1 MLSFIKAAKFILAIC
16 SISLCVSH
24 VAFAQNNSTFQEN
37 GVYDHREGHYAFT
50 NGTIYMSASQ
60 KIEKGT
66 LIIKKGRVVAVGANI
81 TIPKDAAIID
91 LQGKFIYPSFIDLY
105 ATYGMNEVKA
115 AQRSGRPQLD
125 TKTKGAYAA
134 NEAIKS
140 ETRAHELFKVDE
152 KKSEE
157 MRKNGFGAVLT
168 HHEDG
173 LVRGSGAMVLL
184 GTEREHNML
193 LKPLASKHLSF
204 SKGTSTQDY
213 PASLIGFI
221 ALLRQHYYDA
231 IYYKNNPQD
240 REYNI
245 SLEKWLEIESLPTI
259 FDAAQSKYH
268 VLRADNIGDEFKE
281 QYIIRGAGDEY
292 QRLEAIKAANA
303 PIIAALNFPLAY
315 DVKNPYDAY
324 QLQLSQLMH
333 WELAYTNLAKLAA
346 AKIPFTI
353 TQSGIAADAFW
364 TNLRLAVKGGLSE
377 QDLLQALTLTPAQL
391 LKVEKDL
398 GSLET
403 GKIANF
409 FIASANILSEKSTI
423 IHNWVNGK
431 AYPIKELS
439 FPDFRGRYELTIAN
453 TEKYGLHIHGNMYA
467 PEAGVRIGE
476 SRPEKATIELT
487 NKNINL
493 AFQAN
498 EAGISYRL
506 VGAFKDANTIEGKGQ
521 NAKGEWVNFIAKKVD
536 GPRSTDDEAIVKV
549 DTANLSPIVYPFMAF
564 GNTTLPKQEI
574 VHFKNATVWTS
585 EKAGILSET
594 DVIVEGGKI
603 KKIGKNLATPAN
615 ARIIDATG
623 KHLTAGIIDEHSHI
637 CLQGGVNEGTQA
649 SSAEVRMGDVI
660 NADDINMYRQLAGG
674 VTAAQLLHG
683 SANPIGGQSAMV
695 KFRWGVLPEEMKV
708 KDAPGFIKFALGE
721 NVKQANWGDQTVIRF
736 PQTRMGVE
744 QVYEDYFT
752 RAKEYAKAMKANPN
766 KTRRDLD
773 LDALVEILESKRFI
787 TCHSY
792 VKSEIIML
800 MEVATRFGFK
810 LNTFTHILEGYKV
823 ADQMKE
829 HGVGAS
835 TFSDWWAYKPE
846 VLDAIPYNASIL
858 TEMGIITAIN
868 SDDAEMGRRLN
879 QEAAKSVKYG
889 AMSEEQ
895 AWNMVTIN
903 PAKLLR
909 IDNQTG
915 SIKEGKDADLVL
927 WTNNPLSIYAI
938 PAYTFVDGICYFDL
952 EQDKKMR
959 ENVAAQKNRLIQKS
973 IQAKGAGQ
981 KTQPVLH
988 IHEPTYN
995 CGHNHHIH

>member
-1 MLSFIKAAKFILAIC
+1 MLRIIKNAKLALALVALF
-16 SISLCVSH
+16 LCLDKPS
-24 VAFAQNNSTFQEN
+24 FAQNSTFQEN
-37 GVYDHREGHYAFT
+37 GVFDQREGHYAFT
-50 NGTIYMSASQ
+50 NATIYISADK
-60 KIEKGT
+60 KIDKGV
-66 LIIKKGRVVAVGANI
+66 LIIKKGKVVAAGANI
-81 TIPKDAAIID
+81 SIPKDAAVID
-91 LQGKFIYPSFIDLY
+91 LQGKYIYPSFIDLY
-105 ATYGMNEVKA
+105 ATYGMSEVKA
-115 AQRSGRPQLD
+115 AQRSRKPQLD
-125 TKTKGAYAA
+125 TKTQGAYAS

-140 ETRAHELFKVDE
+140 ENAAYEVFKVDE

-168 HHEDG
+168 HIEDG

-184 GTEREHNML
+184 GTEREHNMIV
-193 LKPLASKHLSF
+193 KPLASKHLSF

-213 PASLIGFI
+213 PSSLTGFI
-221 ALLRQHYYDA
+221 ALLRQNYYDA
-231 IYYKNNPQD
+231 IHYKNNPQD

-245 SLEKWLEIESLPTI
+245 SLEKWLGIESLPTI

-268 VLRADNIGDEFKE
+268 VLRADKIGDEFKE

-292 QRLEAIKAANA
+292 QRIDAIKATNA
-303 PIIAALNFPLAY
+303 PIIASINFPLAY
-315 DVKNPYDAY
+315 DVKNPYDAF

-333 WELAYTNLAKLAA
+333 WDLAYTNLAKLAQ

-353 TQSGIAADAFW
+353 TQSGTAADMFW
-364 TNLRLAVKGGLSE
+364 KNLRLAVKGGLSE
-377 QDLLQALTLTPAQL
+377 KDLLNALTLTPAQL
-391 LKVEKDL
+391 LKVDKEL
-398 GSLET
+398 GTLEN

-409 FIASANILSEKSTI
+409 FIASTNILSEKATI

-431 AYPIKELS
+431 PYAIKDLY
-439 FPDFRGRYELTIAN
+439 FPDFRGRYELSIAN
-453 TEKYGLHIHGNMYA
+453 GDKFGLMIHGDYYA
-467 PEAGVRIGE
+467 PEGGVRIGE
-476 SRPEKATIELT
+476 NRPEKAVLELS
-487 NKNINL
+487 NKNINI
-493 AFQAN
+493 AFQNQDAS
-498 EAGISYRL
+498 ISYRL
-506 VGAFKDANTIEGKGQ
+506 IGAFKDANTIEGKGQ
-521 NAKGEWVNFIAKKVD
+521 NAKGEWITFTARKVE
-536 GPRSTDDEAIVKV
+536 GPRTKDEEFIVKV
-549 DTANLSPIVYPFMAF
+549 DTANLAPMLYPFMAF
-564 GNTTLPKQEI
+564 GNKELPKQET
-574 VHFKNATVWTS
+574 VHFKNATVWTG
-585 EKAGILSET
+585 EKDGILENT
-594 DVIVEGGKI
+594 DVIVEAGKI
-603 KKIGKNLATPAN
+603 KKIGKNLATPSN
-615 ARIIDATG
+615 AKVVDATG

-637 CLQGGVNEGTQA
+637 CLQGGVNEGTQV

-660 NADDINMYRQLAGG
+660 NADDANMYRQLAGG

-683 SANPIGGQSAMV
+683 SANPIGGQAAMV
-695 KFRWGVLPEEMKV
+695 KFRWGVLPEAMKI

-721 NVKQANWGDQTVIRF
+721 NVKQANWGDETVIRF

-752 RAKEYAKAMKANPN
+752 RAQEYAKAIKANPN

-773 LDALVEILESKRFI
+773 LETLVEILESKRFI

-800 MEVATRFGFK
+800 MRIAEKFGFK

-889 AMSEEQ
+889 GMSEEQ

-909 IDNQTG
+909 IDKQTG

-952 EQDKKMR
+952 EKDK
-959 ENVAAQKNRLIQKS
+959 AARVEAQELKNKLIQKS
-973 IQAKGAGQ
+973 MKAKDAGQ

-995 CGHNHHIH
+995 CGHNHDIH